1 MRVLLV
7 RLGALGDLVHALPVA
22 AAIKAAWPGARL
34 DWLAESRHR
43 PFLDLVPVLDD
54 RIAIDTRSV
63 RGRCGWPAVVRD
75 MRSRRYEAALDV
87 QGLLKS
93 AVLARLSGARR
104 VIGFA
109 RAHLREP
116 LAVHAYGET
125 VDPRAAVHVV
135 EKNLACAAAL
145 GVPVAAPRFP
155 LSTPPPSPE
164 VAAVMDA
171 AGPAFA
177 AVNPGAAWPNKRW
190 PAERFGALARRLAD
204 RGGPRSIVLWGP
216 GERSLADAVAAAA
229 GGAARLAPPT
239 SLGDLL
245 ALLARAAIVVAG
257 DTGPL
262 HLAAALGTPVVGIYG
277 PTDPRRNGPWD
288 PLDRVV
294 SRRAVCSC
302 YHKRRCHAPRWCL
315 GDVTV
320 DEVLES
326 VEARL
331 AEGRPFGGGV
341 PGA

>member
-22 AAIKAAWPGARL
+22 AAIKAAWPEARL
-34 DWLAESRHR
+34 DWLVEARHR

-54 RIAIDTRSV
+54 RLAVDTRSV
-63 RGRCGWPAVVRD
+63 RGRWGWPAVVRE
-75 MRSRRYEAALDV
+75 MRSRRYEAVLDV

-109 RAHLREP
+109 MAHLREP
-116 LAVHAYGET
+116 LAAAAYSET
-125 VDPRAAVHVV
+125 VDPRGAVHVV
-135 EKNLACAAAL
+135 EKNLACAVAL

-164 VAAVMDA
+164 AAAVVDA
-171 AGPAFA
+171 AGPGFA
-177 AVNPGAAWPNKRW
+177 AINPGAAWPNKRW

-204 RGGPRSIVLWGP
+204 RPGLRSIVLWGP
-216 GERSLADAVAAAA
+216 GERALAEAVTAAA
-229 GGAARLAPPT
+229 GDAARLAPPT
-239 SLGDLL
+239 PLADLL
-245 ALLARAAIVVAG
+245 ALLARAAVVVAG

-288 PLDRVV
+288 PRDRVV
-294 SRRAVCSC
+294 SRRAACAC
-302 YHKRRCHAPRWCL
+302 FHKRRCRAPRWCL
-315 GDVTV
+315 DDVTV
-320 DEVLES
+320 EEVAEEVS
-326 VEARL
+326 VRL
-331 AEGRPFGGGV
+331 SEGRA
-341 PGA
+341 PGLGACEP